1 MSLTGAKYQEAKMGQ
16 YGSTLLHGDG
26 KHLDLSRSTSTKFIC
41 AITFLTDTTFQDLE
55 NANGSHLQN
64 ACISTVDGEDE
75 IRVPWGDA
83 QTAEANNYAIIVTT
97 SHVFPK
103 GVTIYGN
110 WDKVELNSGS
120 CILYLAPT
128 GRSVELVD
136 GATP

>member
-1 MSLTGAKYQEAKMGQ
+1 MALSGAKFQEASMGQ
-16 YGSTLLHGDG
+16 YGSTLLVGDSD
-26 KHLDLSRSTSTKFIC
+26 KLDVSATTSTKYIC
-41 AITFLTDTTFQDLE
+41 AITFLEDTTFQNLE

-75 IRVPWGDA
+75 IATPWGGA
-83 QTAEANNYAIIVTT
+83 VTGEASNFAVIVTT

-110 WDKVELNSGS
+110 WDKVELNSGT

-128 GRSVELVD
+128 GRNVE
-136 GATP
+136 A

>member
-1 MSLTGAKYQEAKMGQ
+1 MALSGAKYQEASMGQ
-16 YGSTLLHGDG
+16 YGSTLLVGDSD
-26 KHLDLSRSTSTKFIC
+26 KLDVSATTSTKYIC
-41 AITFLTDTTFQDLE
+41 AITFLEDTTFQNLE

-75 IRVPWGDA
+75 IATPWGGA
-83 QTAEANNYAIIVTT
+83 VTGETSNFAVIVTT

-110 WDKVELNSGS
+110 WDKVELNSGT

-128 GRSVELVD
+128 GRNVE
-136 GATP
+136 A